1 MEPQLITSLMNIST
15 RDRSKRKYGFSD
27 HTAPTKLECLE
38 LVEKEKEVGSSRLAE
53 LMKIDLNHAA
63 RLLRGYWSEG
73 LLHREP
79 STMGRGGIRYSFSL
93 TETGRGELDYFKKQ
107 KNLKNLFRSFFKKF
121 LNII

>member
-1 MEPQLITSLMNIST
+1 MPT
-15 RDRSKRKYGFSD
+15 RNRSKRKYGFGD

-38 LVEKEKEVGSSRLAE
+38 LVEKEKVVSSAMLTE
-53 LMKIDLNHAA
+53 LMKIKLNHAS

-79 STMGRGGIRYSFSL
+79 SARRRSGIRYSFSL

-107 KNLKNLFRSFFKKF
+107 KNLKNLFRSFFKNFKISSKKIF
-121 LNII
+121 Y